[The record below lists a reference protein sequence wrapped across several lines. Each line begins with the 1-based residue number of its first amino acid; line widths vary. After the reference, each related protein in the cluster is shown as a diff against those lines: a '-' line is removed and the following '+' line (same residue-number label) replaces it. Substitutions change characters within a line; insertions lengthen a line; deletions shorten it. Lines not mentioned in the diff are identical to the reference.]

1 MTGNPRI
8 TFIGAGSTVFTKNIV
23 GDILQRAATSGATIA
38 LMDVNPQRL
47 AESEIVVGKLIAT
60 LGVKAKIETHT
71 DQKKAL
77 KGANFVVVAF
87 QIGGYEPCTVTDFE
101 VPKKYKLR
109 QTIADTLGVGGI
121 MRGLR
126 TVPHLWKICED
137 MMQICPD
144 AHLLQ
149 YVNPMA
155 INTWAISAKYPKIKQ
170 VGLCHSVQGTAEE
183 LAHDLDIPIADIRY
197 KAAGI
202 NHMSFYSQFE
212 HRQNDGT
219 YKDLYPALR
228 QGYKDG
234 RFPKPSSS
242 WNPRCPNK
250 VRYEMLMRLGF
261 FVTES
266 SEHFAE
272 YTPYFI
278 KEGREDLIEKF
289 GIPLDEYPKRCVEQ
303 IARWKKESADFAK
316 AEKIEVKAS
325 REYASSIINSVWTGE
340 PSVIYGNQR
349 NNGCITSLP
358 VDCAAEVPCLV
369 DDRGIQPTYV
379 GDLAPQLTALIRTNI
394 NVQELT
400 VRALTT
406 ENRDHIYHAAMLDP
420 HTAAELDLQQIWDLV
435 DDLLAAHDTWLPE
448 FARTHKPRQ
457 AAE

>member
-1 MTGNPRI
+1 MSNPRI
-8 TFIGAGSTVFTKNIV
+8 AFIGAGSSVFMKHII
-23 GDILQRAATSGATIA
+23 GDILQRPALSGATIA
-38 LMDVNPQRL
+38 LMDINKERL
-47 AESEIVVGKLIAT
+47 DESAIICGRMISQLD
-60 LGVKAKIETHT
+60 VKAKIETHM
-71 DQKKAL
+71 DQKMAL
-77 KGANFVVVAF
+77 ANADFVIVAF
-87 QIGGYEPCTVTDFE
+87 QIGGFEPCTVTDFE

-126 TVPHLWKICED
+126 TVPHLWSICED
-137 MMQICPD
+137 MTQVCPD
-144 AHLLQ
+144 AIMLQ

-155 INTWAISAKYPKIKQ
+155 INTWAISEKYPKIKQ

-183 LAHDLDIPIADIRY
+183 LARDLDIPITDIRY
-197 KAAGI
+197 RAAGI
-202 NHMSFYSQFE
+202 NHMAFYLKFE
-212 HRQNDGT
+212 HKQKNGT
-219 YKDLYPALR
+219 YKNLYPDLLR
-228 QGYKDG
+228 GYEDG
-234 RFPKPSSS
+234 RFPKPSS

-250 VRYEMLMRLGF
+250 VRYEMLKRIGY

-278 KEGREDLIEKF
+278 KDGREDIIEKF

-303 IARWKKESADFAK
+303 IARWKRESNALKNAPTDL
-316 AEKIEVKAS
+316 EPS
-325 REYASSIINSVWTGE
+325 HEYASAIVNSVWTGE

-358 VDCAAEVPCLV
+358 VNCAAEVPCLV
-369 DDRGIQPTYV
+369 DDRGIQPTFV
-379 GDLAPQLTALIRTNI
+379 GELPPQLTALIRTNI

-400 VRALTT
+400 VRALM
-406 ENRDHIYHAAMLDP
+406 EQKREHIYHAAMMDP

-435 DDLLAAHDTWLPE
+435 DDLLAAHGEWLPE
-448 FARTHKPRQ
+448 FARVSKPRI

>member
-1 MTGNPRI
+1 MAVTPRI
-8 TFIGAGSTVFTKNIV
+8 AFIGAGSSVFMKHII
-23 GDILQRAATSGATIA
+23 GDILQRPALTGATVA
-38 LMDVNPQRL
+38 LMDINPERL
-47 AESEIVVGKLIAT
+47 EESKSIAGRMIET

-71 DQKKAL
+71 NQRKAL
-77 KGANFVVVAF
+77 DKADFVVVAF

-137 MMQICPD
+137 MMEVCPN
-144 AHLLQ
+144 AWMLQ

-155 INTWAISAKYPKIKQ
+155 INTWAISEKYPKIKQ

-183 LAHDLDIPIADIRY
+183 LARDLEIPIGEIRY
-197 KAAGI
+197 RAAGI
-202 NHMSFYSQFE
+202 NHMAFYLQFE
-212 HRQNDGT
+212 HRQKDGT
-219 YKDLYPALR
+219 YKNLYPDLLR
-228 QGYKDG
+228 GYEEG
-234 RFPKPSSS
+234 RYPKPSS

-250 VRYEMLMRLGF
+250 VRYEMLKRLGY

-278 KEGREDLIEKF
+278 KEGREDIIEKF
-289 GIPLDEYPKRCVEQ
+289 GIPLDEYPKRCIEQ
-303 IARWKKESADFAK
+303 IARWKRESNALRN
-316 AEKIEVKAS
+316 EPMKIEPS
-325 REYASSIINSVWTGE
+325 HEYASAIVNSIWTGE
-340 PSVIYGNQR
+340 PSVIYGNQP

-358 VDCAAEVPCLV
+358 VNCAAEVPCLV

-379 GDLAPQLTALIRTNI
+379 GDLPPQLTALIRTNI

-400 VRALTT
+400 VRALV
-406 ENRDHIYHAAMLDP
+406 EQKREHIYHAAMMDP

-435 DDLLAAHDTWLPE
+435 DDLLAAHDDWLPE
-448 FARTHKPRQ
+448 FARVHKPLK

>member
-1 MTGNPRI
+1 MTANPRI
-8 TFIGAGSTVFTKNIV
+8 TFIGAGSTVFMKNII
-23 GDILQRAATSGATIA
+23 GDILQRPATAGATIA
-38 LMDVNPQRL
+38 LMDINPQRL
-47 AESEIVVGKLIAT
+47 AESEIVASKIIRT
-60 LGVKAKIETHT
+60 LDVKAKVETYI

-77 KGANFVVVAF
+77 QGADFVVVAF

-101 VPKKYKLR
+101 VPKKYGLR

-155 INTWAISAKYPKIKQ
+155 INTWAISQKYPKIKQ
-170 VGLCHSVQGTAEE
+170 VGLCHSVQGTAYE
-183 LAHDLDIPIADIRY
+183 LSRDLEIPLAEIRY
-197 KAAGI
+197 RAAGI
-202 NHMSFYSQFE
+202 NHMAFYLNFE
-212 HRQNDGT
+212 HRQKDGS
-219 YKDLYPALR
+219 YRNLYPDLL
-228 QGYKDG
+228 QGYEDG
-234 RFPKPSSS
+234 RFPKPSH
-242 WNPRCPNK
+242 WNLRCPNK
-250 VRYEMLMRLGF
+250 VRYEMLKRLGY

-278 KEGREDLIEKF
+278 KEGRADIIEKF
-289 GIPLDEYPKRCVEQ
+289 GIPLDEYPKRCIEQ
-303 IARWKKESADFAK
+303 IARWKKDAADFK
-316 AEKIEVKAS
+316 SAEKIHVEAS
-325 REYASSIINSVWTGE
+325 KEYASYIVNSIWTGE

-358 VDCAAEVPCLV
+358 DDCAAEVPCLV

-379 GDLAPQLTALIRTNI
+379 GELPPQLTALIRTNI

-406 ENRDHIYHAAMLDP
+406 ENREHIYHAAMMDP
-420 HTAAELDLQQIWDLV
+420 HTAAELDLQQIWDLT
-435 DDLLAAHDTWLPE
+435 DDLLAAHDDWLPE
-448 FARTHKPRQ
+448 FARVQKPRQ